1 MNAGSKRPTD
11 VESPTWARVVHRVVV
26 GACTVVVV
34 VVVVDIAT
42 VVVVVDVAVV
52 LGGVGA
58 MVVVVP

>member
-11 VESPTWARVVHRVVV
+11 VESATWARVLHRVVV
-26 GACTVVVV
+26 GACT